1 MVADVLIV
9 DALSAGSGKRKSSRD
24 AIGCG
29 PRTIA
34 GILETHKISCR
45 IIRVEDIL
53 SKNSRVRGFNH
64 LAISA
69 MTMDFSAVKQLVKIW
84 RQYRKSG
91 RVIIGGPISTDAHL
105 VLKEISP
112 DVVVVGEGE
121 AIFDELLTKKFLET
135 NIDFSSIKGIAYSKS
150 GIPITNPPR
159 EFINEQVLSE
169 KYQPSTVRIVDY
181 PVYQASKVYV
191 EVIRGCSNFQRTS
204 LPLPNGRECSDCG
217 ICDSDDDIAR
227 LGCPEDIPPGCGF
240 CSVPGTWGPPR
251 SRSEEAIVTEINEL
265 LDLGVHR
272 IVLEAPGFLDY
283 KRGKG
288 PTTTPCTPPA
298 NIEAI
303 SSLLKSIMTMPQM
316 KEGSAHLS
324 IENMKACLFS
334 EDVASLLSEIMP
346 STSPNIGLETGSERH
361 LKSIGKCGSPSDVI
375 RAIKLA
381 KAYGMTPFVYLI
393 YGLPG
398 ETEETI
404 DESIELMQHLSDA
417 GAERII
423 LYGFRSLP
431 GSAFENYPSAKPN
444 DPLSSKLR
452 EEAVRINR
460 EKKHIYVGTIVRG
473 VAADPS
479 WEKHGYTMIY
489 PLGEGPIMTVEGGY
503 SPGTLL
509 RIKITDVLSPGLL
522 NGVVITDES
531 E

>member
-1 MVADVLIV
+1 L
-9 DALSAGSGKRKSSRD
+9 
-24 AIGCG
+24 
-29 PRTIA
+29 
-34 GILETHKISCR
+34 
-45 IIRVEDIL
+45 L
-53 SKNSRVRGFNH
+53 SK
-64 LAISA
+64 
-69 MTMDFSAVKQLVKIW
+69 
-84 RQYRKSG
+84 
-91 RVIIGGPISTDAHL
+91 
-105 VLKEISP
+105 
-112 DVVVVGEGE
+112 
-121 AIFDELLTKKFLET
+121 
-135 NIDFSSIKGIAYSKS
+135 
-150 GIPITNPPR
+150 
-159 EFINEQVLSE
+159 
-169 KYQPSTVRIVDY
+169 
-181 PVYQASKVYV
+181 
-191 EVIRGCSNFQRTS
+191 
-204 LPLPNGRECSDCG
+204 
-217 ICDSDDDIAR
+217 
-227 LGCPEDIPPGCGF
+227 
-240 CSVPGTWGPPR
+240 
-251 SRSEEAIVTEINEL
+251 
-265 LDLGVHR
+265 
-272 IVLEAPGFLDY
+272 
-283 KRGKG
+283 
-288 PTTTPCTPPA
+288 
-298 NIEAI
+298 
-303 SSLLKSIMTMPQM
+303 
-316 KEGSAHLS
+316 
-324 IENMKACLFS
+324 
-334 EDVASLLSEIMP
+334 IMP

-460 EKKHIYVGTIVRG
+460 EKKHIYVGTVVRG